1 MTKKLIYIGPPE
13 HWSAEDGPKDDFK
26 ILDESDT
33 HFQILTTT
41 NYKYWIVKRFFKEI
55 TEEVSKLPPGTEAK
69 KLSNKAHFAYFDPYL
84 EHEMGM
90 GMRCGAEKHGWNNHR
105 KLSVEASQQVLDS
118 LKRHLN
124 DFLREGPVDK
134 ESQTSHLA
142 CLINNA
148 NFLYRLVR
156 IHGYDAVMDVI
167 YGKETR

>member
-1 MTKKLIYIGPPE
+1 MIKKIRYIGLDCGTMKHGDIRTVTEETELYYQYTDNKDSIGVRPKNDFE
-13 HWSAEDGPKDDFK
+13 VVTEIAED
-26 ILDESDT
+26 
-33 HFQILTTT
+33 
-41 NYKYWIVKRFFKEI
+41 
-55 TEEVSKLPPGTEAK
+55 LPPGTKAK
-69 KLSNKAHFAYFDPYL
+69 KLSNKAHLAYFDPYL

-90 GMRCGAEKHGWNNHR
+90 GMRYGAEKHGWNNHR
-105 KLSVEASQQVLDS
+105 NLSVEASQQILDS

-124 DFLREGPVDK
+124 DFLRQGPVDE